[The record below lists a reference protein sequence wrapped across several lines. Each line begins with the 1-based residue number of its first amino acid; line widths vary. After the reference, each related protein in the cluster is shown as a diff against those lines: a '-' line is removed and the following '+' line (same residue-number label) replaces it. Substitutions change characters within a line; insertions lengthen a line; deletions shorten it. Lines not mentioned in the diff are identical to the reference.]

1 MDEFAPAVDDMGF
14 LQYIAD
20 QNGIATT
27 YWDWY
32 GKQRNVSSRT
42 LLHVLNSLGVPLDQ
56 DARIRDLHKAKQWTE
71 DRPWRQM
78 LPPTVV
84 VREGQSVHI
93 PVHVNHGDWVHV
105 SYRLED
111 GSKGSLHQVDHY
123 VPPRTIDGVLTG
135 RATFEVPNHLP
146 LGWHTL
152 SATAEDG
159 RQCEAT
165 LIVVPQRLNP
175 PALSEGKRHWGVQL
189 QMYST
194 RSKAS
199 WGMGDAYDLAD
210 LVSIAGQNG
219 ADFALINPV
228 HAQAPVS
235 PIENSPYLPVTRR
248 WVNPIYIRPEAIEEF
263 RGASTELRAKV
274 EKLRVSALVP
284 DAAPIDRDKTWA
296 AKLAAL
302 ELIYTLP
309 RSIHRQAAFDA
320 FVARGG
326 EDLKSFALWS
336 AIAEAEGTVTFP
348 EDLASAHASGVEKAR
363 VKYADRLEFW
373 QWLQWIAR
381 EQMIQAHEAARAVG
395 MRMGLMADLAVGV
408 HPEGSEKWGEPE
420 IFAPAIHV
428 GAPPDMYSQQGQDWS
443 QPPWNPRSLAEV
455 GYRPLRDMLRAVLAH
470 AGAIRI
476 DHILG
481 LFRLWWI
488 PEGGPASEGTYVY
501 FDHEAMVGVVLLEA
515 ARAGAVVIGEDL
527 GTVEPWVRDYL
538 ASRGILGTSVVW
550 FEKEGS
556 GWPMHAGEYRW
567 GALSTVNTHD
577 LPPTAGYLKGI
588 QTTLRDKLGLLVE
601 DIEAIRAA
609 DAEEISQMCVRLREY
624 GFLPQQEPTT
634 EDVVLALHRYVAAT
648 PSALIGVSLV
658 DAVGD
663 ERPQNLPGT
672 DQPQYPNW
680 RMPLTDGSGH
690 EVYIEDLAESAR
702 LKRLFAVVDES
713 LS

>member
-1 MDEFAPAVDDMGF
+1 MDDRAPAVEDLGF

-56 DARIRDLHKAKQWTE
+56 DSRISDLHRAKQWTE
-71 DRPWRQM
+71 ERPWRQI

-84 VREGQSVHI
+84 VREGSAVHI
-93 PVHVNHGDWVHV
+93 PVHVHHGDWVHV
-105 SYRLED
+105 SYHLED
-111 GSKGSLHQVDHY
+111 GSKGSLNQVDHY
-123 VPPRTIDGVLTG
+123 VEPRWIDGELIG
-135 RATFEVPNHLP
+135 RATFEVPGYLP
-146 LGWHTL
+146 LGWHSLKATL
-152 SATAEDG
+152 EDG
-159 RQCEAT
+159 RQAQAT
-165 LIVVPQRLNP
+165 LIVVPERLNP
-175 PALSEGKRHWGVQL
+175 PALRDGQRHWGIAM

-210 LVSIAGQNG
+210 VVAIAGQRG

-248 WVNPIYIRPEAIEEF
+248 WVNPIYIRPEAIVEF
-263 RGASTELRAKV
+263 AGAPDSVRQKV
-274 EKLRVSALVP
+274 EALRGEAIVD
-284 DAAPIDRDKTWA
+284 DAAPVDRDGTWA

-302 ELIYTLP
+302 ELIFKLP
-309 RSIHRQAAFDA
+309 RSIHRQVAFEE
-320 FVARGG
+320 FVRHGG
-326 EDLKSFALWS
+326 SDLESFALWS
-336 AIAEAEGTVTFP
+336 AIAEAEGSLEFP
-348 EDLASAHASGVEKAR
+348 DDLASAHAEGVEAAR
-363 VKYADRLEFW
+363 AKYADRLEFW
-373 QWLQWIAR
+373 QWLQWVAR
-381 EQMIQAHEAARAVG
+381 EQMIHAHEAARNAG
-395 MRMGLMADLAVGV
+395 MSMGLMADLAVGV
-408 HPEGSEKWGEPE
+408 HPLGSEKWAEPE
-420 IFAPAIHV
+420 IFASGIHV

-443 QPPWNPRSLAEV
+443 QPPWNPRSLPEV

-501 FDHEAMVGVVLLEA
+501 FDHEAMVGVILLEA

-527 GTVEPWVRDYL
+527 GTVEPWVRHYL
-538 ASRGILGTSVVW
+538 NSRGILGTSVVW
-550 FEKEGS
+550 FEKEDS
-556 GWPMHAGEYRW
+556 GWPLHADHYRW

-601 DIEAIRAA
+601 DLETVRAA
-609 DAEEISQMCVRLREY
+609 DQEGISQMCVRLREY
-624 GFLPQQEPTT
+624 GFLPQEEPST
-634 EDVVLALHRYVAAT
+634 EDIVLALHRYVAAT
-648 PSALIGVSLV
+648 PSVLIGVSLV

-680 RMPLTDGSGH
+680 RMPLTDGAGK
-690 EVYIEDLAESAR
+690 EVFVEDLVELPR
-702 LKRLFAVVDES
+702 LNRLFGVVNES
-713 LS
+713 VN